1 MSAAEQRE
9 ATGAMK
15 AGSTRPTPPWLTSR
29 RNWRRVPVDGVG
41 GEDNVVVQVGGGRE
55 GSDGGVSEAAGEG
68 KEVGIVGG
76 GAEEVR

>member
-1 MSAAEQRE
+1 M
-9 ATGAMK
+9 
-15 AGSTRPTPPWLTSR
+15 
-29 RNWRRVPVDGVG
+29 DGVG